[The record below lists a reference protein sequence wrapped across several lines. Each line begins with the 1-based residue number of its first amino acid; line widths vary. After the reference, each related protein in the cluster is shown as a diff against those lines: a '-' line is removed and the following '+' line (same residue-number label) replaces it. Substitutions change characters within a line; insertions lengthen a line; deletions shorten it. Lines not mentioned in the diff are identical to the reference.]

1 MNDTL
6 AHNSGIWRPFCLMI
20 ICALPALAWFGILDD
35 ASSGY
40 VDTAFT
46 GAGIVYGTARGINA
60 LVSVLQGTEL
70 DFVFVTAAVG
80 EVLDPVN
87 DLIERFSGVVLIA
100 LGSLA
105 LQKLLLGLVS
115 HNLFNTLMTLLA
127 LASAWALWRGQRGL
141 WITLLR
147 YFLVAAFL
155 RFSLGLV
162 VLANS
167 WVDNAFLLEADQQ
180 RHAAME
186 VFRGELRKANA
197 FTGSGAPSS
206 TEFAQVNTQIKQLE
220 TRQEGNRRARA
231 ALTPELAEAEKH
243 LAVLIS
249 ADRVT
254 CTALTVSR
262 HTCSAAVIEASNA
275 LEEKERLQKSLL
287 REKASIK
294 TEIDDLNDTLDCLRK
309 RTRGENCGL
318 ARRLSDALSPA
329 EFQAKIAQLEQGVEA
344 FVANAINLLVSL
356 LLKSIAIP
364 IAFFLLL
371 LKLARLNLSRLE
383 DNGGG

>member
-1 MNDTL
+1 MNDKL
-6 AHNSGIWRPFCLMI
+6 ALNSGIWRLICLMI
-20 ICALPALAWFGILDD
+20 ICALPILAWLGILDD
-35 ASSGY
+35 SSSGY
-40 VDTAFT
+40 VDSSFT
-46 GAGIVYGTARGINA
+46 GAGIIYGTARGINA

-115 HNLFNTLMTLLA
+115 HNLFNTLLTLLA
-127 LASAWALWRGQRGL
+127 AASAWALWQGQRGL
-141 WITLLR
+141 WINLLR
-147 YFLVAAFL
+147 CFLVAAFL

-167 WVDNAFLLEADQQ
+167 WVDNAFLLEADQK

-197 FTGSGAPSS
+197 FTGGGNPSS
-206 TEFAQVNTQIKQLE
+206 AEFAQVDTQIKQLE
-220 TRQEGNRRARA
+220 KRKEGNRRARG
-231 ALTPELAEAEKH
+231 ALMPELTEAEKH

-262 HTCSAAVIEASNA
+262 HTCSAAVIEASNT
-275 LEEKERLQKSLL
+275 LEEKERLHKSLL
-287 REKASIK
+287 LEKASIQ
-294 TEIDDLNDTLDCLRK
+294 TEIDELNDTLNCLRK
-309 RTRGENCGL
+309 RTRGENCGF
-318 ARRLSDALSPA
+318 AQRLSDALSPA
-329 EFQAKIAQLEQGVEA
+329 EFQARIAQLEQGVEA

-364 IAFFLLL
+364 IVFFLVL
-371 LKLARLNLSRLE
+371 LKLTRLNLSRLE
-383 DNGGG
+383 G